1 MAFENHDVGIHAKI
15 FVRVSKE
22 IDGEIKTGK
31 IETSVGRIIFNQ
43 GIPQDL
49 GFIDREK
56 DPFQYEISFP
66 VMKNLWGKLLKRL
79 LVFMV

>member
-1 MAFENHDVGIHAKI
+1 MAKKVKENTLKIQDEAIMAFENHDVGIHAKI
-15 FVRVSKE
+15 FVRVSK

-56 DPFQYEISFP
+56 DPFN
-66 VMKNLWGKLLKRL
+66 MK
-79 LVFMV
+79 LVSQL

>member
-1 MAFENHDVGIHAKI
+1 MAFANNDVGIHAKI

-22 IDGEIKTGK
+22 IDGEMKTKK
-31 IETSVGRIIFNQ
+31 IETSVRRIIFNQ

-56 DPFQYEISFP
+56 DPFQY
-66 VMKNLWGKLLKRL
+66 
-79 LVFMV
+79 